1 MDIMKMLIL
10 GTIAVLGMSGAVRAN
25 NVAEL
30 SLPQE
35 TNYSAGLRPVCQP
48 GQTKEYIY
56 NAQGQVVGWK
66 CVW

>member
-1 MDIMKMLIL
+1 
-10 GTIAVLGMSGAVRAN
+10 LGMSGAVRAN